1 MHRRQGSVEL
11 GAEEE
16 RNEAVRTLQRDPTRL
31 PNYPPLLNAYRESGP
46 PVIDLRTA
54 ASGASSVKETSPL

>member
-31 PNYPPLLNAYRESGP
+31 PNYPPIAECLP
-46 PVIDLRTA
+46 
-54 ASGASSVKETSPL
+54 